1 MKSKQPF
8 KLSCQGI
15 LKYSITLALFS
26 LPVSTPTYSAIVES
40 GDTNTTVSHVG
51 NTPVV
56 NIAAPDGSGI
66 SYNQYNEYNVTAAGA
81 VLNNNNAGQLQSQ
94 ILQQLIASN
103 PHLTQDAASTILN
116 EVISSNPSLL
126 EGYQEILGKQ
136 ADLILAN
143 PYGITCD
150 GCGFINTNAASLVV
164 GKVEFAESGL
174 QYNTFKNQNRLS
186 ILEGGIR
193 GAETLNLIA
202 PSVDANG
209 PIQANQQIRT
219 VLGNNIGD
227 LKTAA
232 VEQVEEN
239 SASSAIDS
247 YLLGGMI
254 SGRIH
259 LVSTNIGSGV
269 NISGKIRGNENV
281 NNDVIDLQVQGD
293 LNLKA
298 AQVGDQTTQ
307 RVNLSGKNVTTSGTI
322 TSQTE
327 SFEDSDNRSGFLRQ
341 GKYGSTTNT
350 TQTLNRSEITGKN
363 IHVGAREGAYLK
375 ATKVQATEVAVT
387 GQHVELTNQTVTNTQ
402 ERIDNNWY
410 LSWRSDYKRTTSQ
423 ETSVGTDIQAANV
436 SVKATASDV
445 LVKGSQ
451 INASQNANLT
461 ADNGDIKLV
470 GSITKNSVEETGYK
484 RNDGT
489 ELRTGHWGSNNV
501 VETSNAATIT
511 AGNNVNVNANR
522 NVTTRN
528 AQISASR
535 DVNIAAGQ
543 SVSIGVDKTTNVVTN
558 SDQRTYWGGIGGGS
572 ESSTDQNNQTAN
584 GSRVEAQN
592 DLEIQG
598 NKLILSGSEALGG
611 NEANVTAQKVKIDG
625 AVTQNTTNNSS
636 RTGTVFN
643 ITKDSQNIRGTQNA
657 INSSELRSRT
667 NLTVRGQDSVS
678 ISGSNVAADK
688 NLTIASEG
696 NVAITGQSAKGTTTT
711 DTTSLRLT
719 PYAKEKSDKQYA
731 AGIRLEHES
740 STQTVTTDANTASS
754 VNGGNVNISSG
765 KTATVAGSTVAGT
778 DKVAINGENVDI
790 VSSYDKTQD
799 DTHTTKVGAGVYY
812 TAGIDKLGNGIEASV
827 DDTNTKITTSTANT
841 SSIKSGGNIN
851 IQANNTLTN
860 EGSVYNANGDVN
872 LAAKQIDN
880 KAALD
885 TRTETT
891 DAVSVGVDVGVN
903 VDYSSVTRPIEDGI
917 KQVAE
922 GGIKAAPGA
931 IASTVGG
938 IDTPNVGVDLGVEVS
953 NGTTT
958 KTTTQSQVS
967 SISGQNINVNAGQ
980 SASDQGTQ
988 YKATQG
994 VNITA
999 DQYQN
1004 IAATNSEITTSDI
1017 TKGSGDVRAY
1027 TVTGFDGAIDA
1038 KAQGGNTKETQST
1051 ENAVVSNI
1059 QAGNGVA
1066 IVSNKDLNLNGTA
1079 VAAGAG
1085 KAQLTSQSGNVNITQ
1100 ATNRSSQTSTAYG
1113 ANAGVKVGFTPEKS
1127 SAATGGVT
1135 LGGSGGGNYKFSE
1148 QTETQAVTSTI
1159 AGQNGVEINAVTKD
1173 VNLQGTNLVASPSGD
1188 ISVTAG
1194 NNVNF
1199 NQAENTKSSTTRE
1212 YSGNLELNQSRAD
1225 GGQSKTL
1232 GGKIDGVYATNDQS
1246 SSTGQAGSITGANN
1260 VNVKAG
1266 NDIYLQGTQI
1276 GSADNQVGN
1285 VALNAGGDVT
1295 FDAQTSSEKQN
1306 GLDIRGGINAS
1317 LGNVSNDTTNTKS
1330 RGAGANLD
1338 VSYVDENK
1346 SEQKGGGIQSR
1357 GDVSVNAQGAK
1368 GIELTGTQVAARST
1382 TLTANNGS
1390 VLLQSAQTSEQR
1402 NNYGGNI
1409 GLNTN
1414 RTTDQNKGGSVAN
1427 SANGVNA
1434 GFKADVKDSLTNDN
1448 AKIESQQVSVSS
1460 KGNVTLSGANITAD
1474 NVDVQSEQGGLVV
1487 ESRQDKDFAVNV
1499 ELGAGIEKTTKPT
1512 EKSKFDSL
1520 KDGINGLPGGE
1531 KTKPYK
1537 DKVTKFAEDKR
1548 RDFAWWYDGKKQ
1560 DIKDS
1565 YNKTADRID
1574 QDRENKA
1581 HNAPWWDKKAQG
1593 VGKKIDEKAKG
1604 IFGSREEK
1612 IVDST
1617 DKKANLSLQVTD
1629 KLKVEQ
1635 QSGISATQN
1644 ISVQSAQATQL
1655 KGAKLESQTG
1665 TVDTGSQPVIT
1676 EAISDKDVSVRA
1688 DLNISKKEL
1697 AKQAVSDLIE
1707 GQTPLIGVK
1716 VQSSTSEGSVISPS
1730 TEETSN

>member
-1 MKSKQPF
+1 M
-8 KLSCQGI
+8 
-15 LKYSITLALFS
+15 
-26 LPVSTPTYSAIVES
+26 
-40 GDTNTTVSHVG
+40 
-51 NTPVV
+51 
-56 NIAAPDGSGI
+56 
-66 SYNQYNEYNVTAAGA
+66 
-81 VLNNNNAGQLQSQ
+81 
-94 ILQQLIASN
+94 
-103 PHLTQDAASTILN
+103 
-116 EVISSNPSLL
+116 
-126 EGYQEILGKQ
+126 
-136 ADLILAN
+136 
-143 PYGITCD
+143 
-150 GCGFINTNAASLVV
+150 
-164 GKVEFAESGL
+164 
-174 QYNTFKNQNRLS
+174 
-186 ILEGGIR
+186 
-193 GAETLNLIA
+193 
-202 PSVDANG
+202 
-209 PIQANQQIRT
+209 
-219 VLGNNIGD
+219 
-227 LKTAA
+227 
-232 VEQVEEN
+232 
-239 SASSAIDS
+239 
-247 YLLGGMI
+247 
-254 SGRIH
+254 
-259 LVSTNIGSGV
+259 
-269 NISGKIRGNENV
+269 
-281 NNDVIDLQVQGD
+281 
-293 LNLKA
+293 
-298 AQVGDQTTQ
+298 
-307 RVNLSGKNVTTSGTI
+307 
-322 TSQTE
+322 
-327 SFEDSDNRSGFLRQ
+327 
-341 GKYGSTTNT
+341 
-350 TQTLNRSEITGKN
+350 
-363 IHVGAREGAYLK
+363 
-375 ATKVQATEVAVT
+375 
-387 GQHVELTNQTVTNTQ
+387 
-402 ERIDNNWY
+402 
-410 LSWRSDYKRTTSQ
+410 
-423 ETSVGTDIQAANV
+423 
-436 SVKATASDV
+436 
-445 LVKGSQ
+445 
-451 INASQNANLT
+451 
-461 ADNGDIKLV
+461 
-470 GSITKNSVEETGYK
+470 
-484 RNDGT
+484 
-489 ELRTGHWGSNNV
+489 
-501 VETSNAATIT
+501 
-511 AGNNVNVNANR
+511 
-522 NVTTRN
+522 
-528 AQISASR
+528 
-535 DVNIAAGQ
+535 
-543 SVSIGVDKTTNVVTN
+543 
-558 SDQRTYWGGIGGGS
+558 
-572 ESSTDQNNQTAN
+572 
-584 GSRVEAQN
+584 
-592 DLEIQG
+592 
-598 NKLILSGSEALGG
+598 
-611 NEANVTAQKVKIDG
+611 TAQKVKIDG
-625 AVTQNTTNNSS
+625 AITQNTTNNNS

-643 ITKDSQNIRGTQNA
+643 ITKDSKNIQDTQSSVR
-657 INSSELRSRT
+657 SSELRSRT

-678 ISGSNVAADK
+678 ISGSNVAANN
-688 NLTIASEG
+688 NLTIASDG
-696 NVAITGQSAKGTTTT
+696 NVTIAGRSAKSTTTT
-711 DTTSLRLT
+711 DTTSLRLN

-740 STQTVTTDANTASS
+740 STNTVTTDANTASS

-765 KTATVAGSTVAGT
+765 KTATVAGSTVEGT
-778 DKVAINGENVDI
+778 NKVAIDGENVDI

-799 DTHTTKVGAGVYY
+799 DTHTTKVGGGVYY
-812 TAGIDKLGNGIEASV
+812 TGGIDKLGNGVEFSV
-827 DDTNTKITTSTANT
+827 DDTNTKVATSTANT
-841 SSIKSGGNIN
+841 SSIKSGGDIN

-860 EGSVYNANGDVN
+860 EGSAYDASGDVN

-880 KAALD
+880 KAALN

-891 DAVSVGVDVGVN
+891 DAVSVGIDVGVN
-903 VDYSSVTRPIEDGI
+903 ADYSSVTRPIEDGI

-938 IDTPNVGVDLGVEVS
+938 IDTPNVGVDLGVEAS

-1004 IAATNSEITTSDI
+1004 TAAVNSEITTSDI
-1017 TKGSGDVRAY
+1017 TKGSGDARAY

-1059 QAGNGVA
+1059 QAGNGVS
-1066 IVSNKDLNLNGTA
+1066 IVSNQDLNLNGT
-1079 VAAGAG
+1079 VVDAGAG

-1148 QTETQAVTSTI
+1148 QTETQAVTATI
-1159 AGQNGVEINAVTKD
+1159 AGQNGVEVTSATKD
-1173 VNLQGTNLVASPSGD
+1173 VNLQGTNLVASQSGD

-1199 NQAENTKSSTTRE
+1199 NQAESTKSSTTRE

-1225 GGQSKTL
+1225 SGKSKTF

-1246 SSTGQAGSITGANN
+1246 STTGQAGSITGANN

-1276 GSADNQVGN
+1276 GSADSQVGN

-1346 SEQKGGGIQSR
+1346 SEQTGGGIQSS
-1357 GDVSVNAQGAK
+1357 GNVSINAQGTK
-1368 GIELTGTQVAARST
+1368 GIELTGTKVEANST
-1382 TLTANNGS
+1382 TIAANNGS

-1402 NNYGGNI
+1402 NNYSGNI
-1409 GLNTN
+1409 GLNTS

-1460 KGNVTLSGANITAD
+1460 KGNVTLSGANIKAD
-1474 NVDVQSEQGGLVV
+1474 SVDVQSEQGGLVV
-1487 ESRQDKDFAVNV
+1487 ESRQDKDVAVKV
-1499 ELGAGIEKTTKPT
+1499 DVGLGVEKTTKPT
-1512 EKSKFDSL
+1512 EKTKFDSL

-1560 DIKDS
+1560 DVKDS
-1565 YNKTADRID
+1565 YNKTADSIN

-1581 HNAPWWDKKAQG
+1581 HDAPWWDKKAQS
-1593 VGKKIDEKAKG
+1593 VGNKIDEKAKG

-1612 IVDST
+1612 IVDNT

-1635 QSGISATQN
+1635 ESGISATQN

-1676 EAISDKDVSVRA
+1676 EAISDKNVSVRA
-1688 DLNISKKEL
+1688 DLNTNKKEL
-1697 AKQAVSDLIE
+1697 AKQAFSDIKE

-1716 VQSSTSEGSVISPS
+1716 VESGTSEGKVVQPP
-1730 TEETSN
+1730 TTETSN